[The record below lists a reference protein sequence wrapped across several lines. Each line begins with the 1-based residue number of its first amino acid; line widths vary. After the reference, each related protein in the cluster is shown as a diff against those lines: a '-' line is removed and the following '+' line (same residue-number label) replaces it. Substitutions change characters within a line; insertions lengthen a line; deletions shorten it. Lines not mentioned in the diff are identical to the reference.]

1 MARLAADKIALTVCP
16 LSNLKLRIVPDL
28 RQHNLARLLRAGLC
42 VTLNSDDPPFF
53 HTSLAKEYEV
63 ASSVMGFSDAEILG
77 MTRTAIEA
85 AFVDEPT
92 RQRLLLR
99 L

>member
-1 MARLAADKIALTVCP
+1 VR
-16 LSNLKLRIVPDL
+16 
-28 RQHNLARLLRAGLC
+28 

-53 HTSLAKEYEV
+53 HTSLAREYEV
-63 ASSVMGFSDAEILG
+63 ASTLMGFSDDEILG

-92 RQRLLLR
+92 RQRLLSAL
-99 L
+99 